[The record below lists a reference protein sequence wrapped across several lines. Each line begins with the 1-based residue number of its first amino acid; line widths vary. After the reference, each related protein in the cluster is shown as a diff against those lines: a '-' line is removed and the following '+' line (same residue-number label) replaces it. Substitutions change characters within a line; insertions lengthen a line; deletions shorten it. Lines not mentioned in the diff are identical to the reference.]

1 MEALDK
7 DGNLYPLADHK
18 IEIIVIGN
26 AQLVGV
32 GNGNPQSFEPFQA
45 NYVHL
50 FYGKAMLIL
59 ASDIRKGNT
68 EVTVKSTGLLEDT
81 IKIVIE

>member
-1 MEALDK
+1 MKVVDK
-7 DGNLYPLADHK
+7 TRNLYPLADHK
-18 IEIIVIGN
+18 IEILVKGN

-32 GNGNPQSFEPFQA
+32 GNGNPQSFEPFQS
-45 NYVHL
+45 NSVKL

-59 ASDIRKGNT
+59 ASDIRKGIA
-68 EVTVKSTGLLEDT
+68 EVKVKSTGLLEDT